1 MSVNGITGASDL
13 YSAYSAQ
20 STATTTKPAEETA
33 KETKAEDVGVVYE
46 KSEAAPASSGIYAK
60 PDVVARL
67 KADAESRTAQLQSL
81 VEKLISQ
88 QAGTADKAGSIWDM
102 LRTGQV
108 EVDPETRA
116 QAQKDIA
123 EDGYWGVKQTSD
135 RIIEFAQALAGD
147 DPEKLAKM
155 KDAFLE
161 GYKQAEKTWGGE
173 LPEISKQTYDAV
185 LDKFDKLI
193 NGDVTETQA

>member
-13 YSAYSAQ
+13 YSAYPAQ
-20 STATTTKPAEETA
+20 STAPTKPAEETA

-46 KSEAAPASSGIYAK
+46 KSESTPASSGIYAK

-67 KADAESRTAQLQSL
+67 KADAENRTAQLQSL

-88 QAGTADKAGSIWDM
+88 QAGTANKANNIWDM

-135 RIIEFAQALAGD
+135 RIIEFATALAGD
-147 DPEKLAKM
+147 DPEKLSKM
-155 KDAFLE
+155 KDAFLK
-161 GYKQAEKTWGGE
+161 GYEQAEKTWGGE

>member
-20 STATTTKPAEETA
+20 PTAANTKPAEETA
-33 KETKAEDVGVVYE
+33 QSAKAEEVGVVYE
-46 KSEAAPASSGIYAK
+46 KSQASPTSSGIYAK
-60 PDVVARL
+60 PDVVARM

-81 VEKLISQ
+81 VEKLITQ
-88 QAGTADKAGSIWDM
+88 QAGTFNKANNIWDM

-135 RIIEFAQALAGD
+135 RIVEFAQALAGN
-147 DPEKLAKM
+147 DPDKLSEM
-155 KDAFLE
+155 KEAFLK
-161 GYKQAEKTWGGE
+161 GYKMAEKTWGGE